1 MHKLPTDTYSI
12 KLPEAF
18 PWGVALVGS
27 EGGLLLSANAH
38 MQELYRCE
46 SAGCVDEIFH
56 VHHDEKFSAVIEK
69 LGPGDT
75 WTGRIYPQKNR
86 HGIASV
92 EVMLQKEAEDPS
104 RAWLY
109 TLEHPKVDN
118 ELRYSSRSELKM
130 LRVLLDNTL
139 EYIYFRDPFGH
150 FILTNTAFRAAVSDG
165 DTFPQMDNTIAD
177 FVSKGSAAW
186 FDGLDRE
193 LVEGGEPVVNRVSS
207 VTLKSGLEHWLQLS
221 IVPVRNG
228 EGELI
233 GTLSVA
239 RDISDLKRTEEE
251 LRHAIDQAHAASR
264 AKGEFLAAMSHEIRT
279 PINGIIGASE
289 LCEET
294 QLDREQRSYI
304 GTVLQCG
311 NTLLA
316 LVNDVLDFSKIEAG
330 QLNLEKL
337 NFVPRTLMENVAES
351 FVQETRKKGIEL
363 ITAYDEALP
372 AYLMGD
378 PTRLKQVLN
387 NLVSNAVKFT
397 EEGEIVIRAETMEV
411 TPDSARVRFSVSDTG
426 VGIAESRTGA
436 IFDSFTQED
445 MSTTRKYGGTGLG
458 LSISRQLVEMMG
470 GEIQVTSRVAQG
482 SVFSFEVPFELS
494 LYHGAEAVPFNPEL
508 AGMRVLIV
516 DDNETNRE
524 VYSQMCAGWGYRS
537 AVVEGGARALAE
549 MEKAV
554 QDNDPFEL
562 IILDQQMPGMSGLE
576 LASLIQSRSSFKN
589 VKQILLSSSLDREEA
604 DRAAEIGIAR
614 ALSKPV
620 KRDTLLEVI
629 LETFEIGGGFQK
641 MGDRSKV
648 RERKDFSLEVLL
660 VEDNRVNQIVAEKRL
675 KKLGHQVMVA
685 EDSTEALDAV
695 RHQRFDC
702 ILMDIQMPG
711 MDGYETTQAIRAY
724 EDEVGIR
731 PQHIVAMTAHA
742 MKGDQERCL
751 LAGMNDYI
759 AKPFRVE
766 RLKEVL
772 QCAISLKEEV
782 VEVTTAQASGFA
794 QHFKSLNSEE
804 REDLMLA
811 AQIFIETLPGDV
823 AKLQDALDVRDFK
836 QCYFMA
842 HNFKSVVGHF
852 GQEKSVSL
860 ARALER
866 ACEQE
871 QEEQVFRLARA
882 LIEAL
887 KRLACELQAEL
898 GEACSHVAHRRQSL

>member
-1 MHKLPTDTYSI
+1 M
-12 KLPEAF
+12 
-18 PWGVALVGS
+18 
-27 EGGLLLSANAH
+27 LSANAH
-38 MQELYRCE
+38 MRDVYHCQEGGNIDRL
-46 SAGCVDEIFH
+46 FH
-56 VHHDEKFSAVIEK
+56 VHRGESFKAI
-69 LGPGDT
+69 LNNLAAGDT
-75 WTGRIYPQKNR
+75 WNGRIYPQENR
-86 HGIASV
+86 YGIASV
-92 EVMLQKEAEDPS
+92 DVVLQREAEDTKN
-104 RAWLY
+104 AVWLY

-130 LRVLLDNTL
+130 LQVLLDNTL
-139 EYIYFRDPFGH
+139 EYIYFRDPGGH

-165 DTFPQMDNTIAD
+165 DTSPQMDNTIAD
-177 FVSKGSAAW
+177 FVSKESAEW
-186 FDGLDRE
+186 FKGLDRE
-193 LVEGGEPVVNRVSS
+193 LVDEGQPVVNRVSS
-207 VTLKSGLEHWLQLS
+207 VTLTSGLEHWLQLS

-228 EGELI
+228 EGEMI

-239 RDISDLKRTEEE
+239 RDISDLKRTEGE
-251 LRHAIDQAHAASR
+251 LRHAINQAHAASR

-304 GTVLQCG
+304 DTVLQCG
-311 NTLLA
+311 NTLLS

-337 NFVPRTLMENVAES
+337 NFVPRTLIENVAES
-351 FVQETRKKGIEL
+351 FVQETRKKGVEL

-372 AYLMGD
+372 VYLMGD

-387 NLVSNAVKFT
+387 NLVGNAVKFT
-397 EEGEIVIRAETMEV
+397 ETGEIVIRAETLEV
-411 TPDSARVRFSVSDTG
+411 LENSARVRFSVSDTG
-426 VGIAESRTGA
+426 VGISDTRTDA
-436 IFDSFTQED
+436 IFESFTQED

-470 GEIQVTSRVAQG
+470 GAIRVTSQLGRG

-494 LYHGAEAVPFNPEL
+494 PYHGAEAVPFNPEL

-516 DDNETNRE
+516 DDNKTNRE

-549 MEKAV
+549 MEKAE
-554 QDNDPFEL
+554 QENDPFEL
-562 IILDQQMPGMSGLE
+562 VILDQQMPGLSGLDV
-576 LASLIQSRSSFKN
+576 ASLIQARTSFKS
-589 VKQILLSSSLDREEA
+589 VKQILLSSSLDRSEA
-604 DRAAEIGIAR
+604 DRAAELGIAR

-629 LETFEIGGGFQK
+629 LETFELGA
-641 MGDRSKV
+641 DSKKGADPPTAL
-648 RERKDFSLEVLL
+648 EKANLSLDVLL

-675 KKLGHQVMVA
+675 KKLGHQVRVA
-685 EDSTEALDAV
+685 EDSTGALGAV
-695 RHQRFDC
+695 RQRRFDC

-711 MDGYETTQAIRAY
+711 MDGYETTQAIRDY
-724 EDEVGIR
+724 EKENRVT
-731 PQHIVAMTAHA
+731 PQYIVAMTAHA

-751 LAGMNDYI
+751 LAGMDDYI

-766 RLKEVL
+766 RLKEML
-772 QCAISLKEEV
+772 QRAIRLKEESAGTALPQKNDFAGYLETL
-782 VEVTTAQASGFA
+782 EV
-794 QHFKSLNSEE
+794 EE

-811 AQIFIETLPGDV
+811 AEIFIETFSEDL
-823 AKLQDALDVRDFK
+823 AKLQHALRVKDFK

-852 GQEKSVSL
+852 GREESVSL
-860 ARALER
+860 AHALER

-871 QEEQVFRLARA
+871 LEQVVPALAEELIEAVERLAR
-882 LIEAL
+882 EV
-887 KRLACELQAEL
+887 QAEL
-898 GEACSHVAHRRQSL
+898 GEAEPQV

>member
-1 MHKLPTDTYSI
+1 MHTDIDSI
-12 KLPEAF
+12 KLPEGF
-18 PWGVALVGS
+18 PWGVALVRS
-27 EGGLLLSANAH
+27 KGGLLLTANAH
-38 MQELYRCE
+38 MQEIYRCE
-46 SAGCVDEIFH
+46 SGLCVDDIFH
-56 VHHDEKFSAVIEK
+56 FYHGEKFTAVIEN
-69 LGPGDT
+69 LGVGHT

-92 EVMLQKEAEDPS
+92 EVMFQKDAEDPS
-104 RAWLY
+104 KVWLY
-109 TLEHPKVDN
+109 TLEHPKVEN

-130 LRVLLDNTL
+130 LQVLLDNTL
-139 EYIYFRDPFGH
+139 EYIYFRDPGGH

-177 FVSKGSAAW
+177 FVSQESAEW
-186 FDGLDRE
+186 FRGLDRE

-207 VTLKSGLEHWLQLS
+207 VTLKSGLEHCLQLS

-239 RDISDLKRTEEE
+239 RDISALKRTEEE

-294 QLDREQRSYI
+294 ELDQEQRSYI
-304 GTVLQCG
+304 DTVLQCG
-311 NTLLA
+311 NTLLS

-351 FVQETRKKGIEL
+351 FVQETRKKGVEL
-363 ITAYDEALP
+363 ITAYDEDLP
-372 AYLMGD
+372 LYLMGD

-397 EEGEIVIRAETMEV
+397 ETGEIIIRAKTMEV
-411 TPDSARVRFSVSDTG
+411 APESTRVRFSVRDTG
-426 VGIAESRTGA
+426 IGISETRTEA
-436 IFDSFTQED
+436 IFNSFTQED
-445 MSTTRKYGGTGLG
+445 MSTTRKYGGSGLG

-470 GEIQVTSRVAQG
+470 GEIEVTSRVGQG

-516 DDNETNRE
+516 DDNKTNRE

-562 IILDQQMPGMSGLE
+562 VILDQQMPGMSGLD
-576 LASLIQSRSSFKN
+576 LASLIHSRSSFKS
-589 VKQILLSSSLDREEA
+589 VKQILLSSSLDRDEA
-604 DRAAEIGIAR
+604 DRAAEIGVAR

-629 LETFEIGGGFQK
+629 LETFEVGNGFK
-641 MGDRSKV
+641 RMGDRPKL
-648 RERKDFSLEVLL
+648 RERKNLSLEVLL

-685 EDSTEALDAV
+685 ENSTEALEAV
-695 RHQRFDC
+695 RQQRFDC

-724 EDEVGIR
+724 EDELKVS
-731 PQHIVAMTAHA
+731 PQYIVAMTAHA

-751 LAGMNDYI
+751 VAGMNDYI

-772 QCAISLKEEV
+772 LRAMSLKDKEV
-782 VEVTTAQASGFA
+782 GATSDPVSEFVQYYG
-794 QHFKSLNSEE
+794 SLNSEE

-811 AQIFIETLPGDV
+811 AQIFIENLPEDV
-823 AKLQDALDVRDFK
+823 GELQDALRAVNFK

-842 HNFKSVVGHF
+842 HNFKSVLGHF
-852 GQEKSVSL
+852 GQEESVSL

-887 KRLACELQAEL
+887 NRLACELQAEI
-898 GEACSHVAHRRQSL
+898 GEAKPQV